1 MPLSGHSKEDESC
14 GAPVID
20 YEQLQ
25 DHGCLARH
33 NVCIDQACHCYAM
46 CADSQCIHACE
57 KVNADPARHECQ
69 RSNAHHQKMGLTK
82 CSCWSAPAEPLH
94 HL

>member
-1 MPLSGHSKEDESC
+1 MPLNGHSKEDESC

-33 NVCIDQACHCYAM
+33 NVCIDQGVSLLCY
-46 CADSQCIHACE
+46 
-57 KVNADPARHECQ
+57 VR
-69 RSNAHHQKMGLTK
+69 
-82 CSCWSAPAEPLH
+82 
-94 HL
+94 